1 MRNYICTKT
10 TYNIILTNILT
21 VDTYI
26 KNVIL
31 TVSNVKNPG
40 VGGQTNS
47 FQGNI
52 GSDIA
57 KPDSSWSTVTLTAG
71 SFDFCSAI
79 YDNAYGNTTSNIIIT
94 VRTMDPSSSGNYMIV
109 TFPYFWNRDLAQ
121 QFLTFPY
128 NQDCSSTL
136 VSVLL
141 SRALIY
147 TVMAVIALMGTRL

>member
-1 MRNYICTKT
+1 MRNYFCTKT

-21 VDTYI
+21 ADTYI

-52 GSDIA
+52 GSDVA

-79 YDNAYGNTTSNIIIT
+79 YDNAYGNTTSNLIIT
-94 VRTMDPSSSGNYMIV
+94 VRTMDPTASGSYMIV
-109 TFPYFWNRDLAQ
+109 TFPYYWNRDLAQ
-121 QFLTFPY
+121 QFLIFPY

-147 TVMAVIALMGTRL
+147 TAMAPPMLMVTRL